1 MINEEYRYPI
11 GKFSYR
17 EPTVQL
23 RKECIAQFIEAP
35 KELKKA
41 VDRLN
46 EKQLLT
52 PYREGGWTIAQVVHH
67 LAEADVNAYPRM
79 KYALTLNTP
88 KVLVA
93 DEAKWAELPDA
104 RSEMIDLSLKL
115 FESIRYRW
123 AQAWEA
129 LENDQYNTKWEHA
142 HFGIVAL
149 DHILQQYAWHAK
161 HHTAQIM
168 SLRKRMGW

>member
-1 MINEEYRYPI
+1 MINEEYRYPV
-11 GKFSYR
+11 GKFVYR
-17 EPTVQL
+17 EPNNPL

-35 KELKKA
+35 KLLRKA
-41 VDRLN
+41 IEGLN
-46 EKQLLT
+46 SKQLMT
-52 PYREGGWTIAQVVHH
+52 QYREGGWTIAQVVHH

-79 KYALTLNTP
+79 KYALTIDKP

-104 RSEMIDLSLKL
+104 KSEMIEFSLHL

-129 LENDQYNTKWEHA
+129 LEDNEFERKWEHA
-142 HFGIVAL
+142 HFGIVPL
-149 DHILQQYAWHAK
+149 DHLLQQYAWHAK
-161 HHTAQIM
+161 HHTAQII
-168 SLRKRMGW
+168 SLRKRKDW